1 MWKLHFVV
9 VIVVV
14 AAAVDALVDS
24 GDVGGCAD
32 AGPAGASSNAVPGE
46 ELFHVGEDVVAE
58 HHGLARDEEA
68 VELVVGEEL
77 AGGGG
82 GGVVGEEAGGAE
94 VGPCTICFMIILL
107 VEG

>member
-24 GDVGGCAD
+24 GDVGGRAD
-32 AGPAGASSNAVPGE
+32 AGSAGASSDAVPGE
-46 ELFHVGEDVVAE
+46 ELFHVREDVVAE
-58 HHGLARDEEA
+58 HHGFARDEEA

-82 GGVVGEEAGGAE
+82 SGVVGEEAGGAE
-94 VGPCTICFMIILL
+94 VGILTESIILL
-107 VEG
+107 VE

>member
-24 GDVGGCAD
+24 GDVRGCAD
-32 AGPAGASSNAVPGE
+32 AGSGGASCHAVPGE

-58 HHGLARDEEA
+58 HHRLARDEEA

-77 AGGGG
+77 AACGG
-82 GGVVGEEAGGAE
+82 GGVVGEEEGGAD
-94 VGPCTICFMIILL
+94 VGIFTFP
-107 VEG
+107 

>member
-1 MWKLHFVV
+1 MHQLCG
-9 VIVVV
+9 
-14 AAAVDALVDS
+14 LS
-24 GDVGGCAD
+24 RPGAD
-32 AGPAGASSNAVPGE
+32 ASEARAEACSTRKPRAILKIDSDAVPGE

-58 HHGLARDEEA
+58 HHGFARDEEA

-82 GGVVGEEAGGAE
+82 GGVVGEEEGGAV
-94 VGPCTICFMIILL
+94 VGAFTLTFIIIFL

>member
-24 GDVGGCAD
+24 GDVGGRAD
-32 AGPAGASSNAVPGE
+32 AGSAGASSDAVPGE
-46 ELFHVGEDVVAE
+46 ELFHVREDVVAE

-77 AGGGG
+77 AACGG
-82 GGVVGEEAGGAE
+82 GGVVGEEKGEAE
-94 VGPCTICFMIILL
+94 VGTFTHMFLIILL
-107 VEG
+107 LE